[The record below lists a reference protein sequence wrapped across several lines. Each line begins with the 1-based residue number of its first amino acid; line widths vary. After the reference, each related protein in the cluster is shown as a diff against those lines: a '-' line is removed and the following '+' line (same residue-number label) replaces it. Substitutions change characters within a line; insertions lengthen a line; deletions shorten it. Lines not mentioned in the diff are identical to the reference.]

1 MNPRRLLLPVILLA
15 LISLSC
21 SITVNLPRIDTGD
34 LVTDDIRVPLLDD
47 VDAVAEVRLN
57 FSAGELNLEPGT
69 DAYLIS
75 GTATYN
81 VPELKPEITVRGSE
95 VVIAQEDEG
104 FDFIPIL
111 GGDFEN
117 VWDLKLGKVPIE
129 LVIAAG
135 GYRGDFELGGL
146 SLRSLRIAEG
156 GSETELSFSEPNRE
170 EMDLL
175 RYETGAS
182 KVTATGL
189 ANANFTRME
198 VVSGAGDYT
207 LDFSGELQRDASVNI
222 KTGLSSVEVIVPPRT
237 AARLR
242 ISGGLSNVNLEGEWR
257 SSGGEYLLDGE
268 GPLLTITV
276 EMGAGNL
283 DLRTG

>member
-1 MNPRRLLLPVILLA
+1 MNLRRLLIPVILLA
-15 LISLSC
+15 VVSLAC
-21 SITVNLPRIDTGD
+21 SFTVNLPRIETGD
-34 LVTDDIRVPLLDD
+34 LVTDNIRVPLLEDA
-47 VDAVAEVRLN
+47 DAVAEVRLN

-69 DAYLIS
+69 DEYLIS

-81 VPELKPEITVRGSE
+81 VPELKPEITVRRNE
-95 VVIAQEDEG
+95 VVIAQEGEG

-111 GGDFEN
+111 GREFEN
-117 VWDLKLGKVPIE
+117 VWDLKVGTVPIE

-146 SLRSLRIAEG
+146 ALRSLRIAEG
-156 GSETELSFSEPNRE
+156 GSETELSFSKPNLE

-189 ANANFTRME
+189 ANANFSRME
-198 VVSGAGDYT
+198 MVSGAGDYT
-207 LDFSGELQRDASVNI
+207 LDFSGELRRDTSVNI
-222 KTGLSSVEVIVPPRT
+222 KTGLSNVEVIVPSGT

-242 ISGGLSNVNLEGEWR
+242 VSGGLSNVNLDGEWR
-257 SSGGEYLLDGE
+257 SSGGEYIIDGD
-268 GPLLTITV
+268 GPELTITV

-283 DLRTG
+283 DLRTE

>member
-1 MNPRRLLLPVILLA
+1 MNLRRLLLPVMLLA
-15 LISLSC
+15 VVSLAC

-34 LVTDDIRVPLLDD
+34 LATDEIEVPPLEG
-47 VDAVAEVRLN
+47 VDEVAEVRLN

-69 DAYLIS
+69 DDYVIA

-81 VPELKPEITVRGSE
+81 VSELKPEITVRESE

-104 FDFIPIL
+104 LDFIPIL
-111 GGDFEN
+111 GRDFEN
-117 VWDLKLGKVPIE
+117 VWDLKLGTLPIE
-129 LVIAAG
+129 LIIAAG

-146 SLRSLRIAEG
+146 SLRSLRITEG

-189 ANANFTRME
+189 ANANFSRME
-198 VVSGAGDYT
+198 MVSGAGDYT
-207 LDFSGELQRDASVNI
+207 LDFSGELQRDATINI
-222 KTGLSSVEVIVPPRT
+222 KTGLSNIKVIVPSGT

-242 ISGGLSNVNLEGEWR
+242 VTGGLSNINLEGEWR
-257 SSGGEYLLDGE
+257 SSGGEYILAGA
-268 GPLLTITV
+268 GPQLTITV

-283 DLRTG
+283 DLRTE